1 MELTQ
6 EQINDIVTAVFSL
19 MESQGML
26 PESQLDVLAQNVKR
40 RLQLDS
46 VGVDEVPLVDSIEG
60 INSLPCVRQSGSV
73 FDVVRTPLEL
83 LKGKLAA
90 LPVFRISSGYWQV
103 SEDNGNTWKDIT
115 DSLGNRVSAQGEKG
129 EQGNQGDPGQTGE
142 KGDPGDKGDNGE
154 NVYLQSNGTELQW
167 KMGEDGE
174 WQTLILLSEIKSTNF
189 GKNVT
194 NGRIDQCVSR
204 S

>member
-60 INSLPCVRQSGSV
+60 INSLRVYANPDRYLMLSVLRWNYLKVNWQLYLSFEFRQAI
-73 FDVVRTPLEL
+73 
-83 LKGKLAA
+83 GKY
-90 LPVFRISSGYWQV
+90 R
-103 SEDNGNTWKDIT
+103 KIT
-115 DSLGNRVSAQGEKG
+115 G
-129 EQGNQGDPGQTGE
+129 
-142 KGDPGDKGDNGE
+142 
-154 NVYLQSNGTELQW
+154 
-167 KMGEDGE
+167 
-174 WQTLILLSEIKSTNF
+174 IH
-189 GKNVT
+189 GK
-194 NGRIDQCVSR
+194 I
-204 S
+204 

>member
-60 INSLPCVRQSGSV
+60 INSLRWNYLKVNWQLYLSFEFRQAI
-73 FDVVRTPLEL
+73 
-83 LKGKLAA
+83 GKY
-90 LPVFRISSGYWQV
+90 R
-103 SEDNGNTWKDIT
+103 KIT
-115 DSLGNRVSAQGEKG
+115 G
-129 EQGNQGDPGQTGE
+129 
-142 KGDPGDKGDNGE
+142 
-154 NVYLQSNGTELQW
+154 
-167 KMGEDGE
+167 
-174 WQTLILLSEIKSTNF
+174 IH
-189 GKNVT
+189 GK
-194 NGRIDQCVSR
+194 I
-204 S
+204 

>member
-115 DSLGNRVSAQGEKG
+115 DSLGNRVSAQGER
-129 EQGNQGDPGQTGE
+129 
-142 KGDPGDKGDNGE
+142 E
-154 NVYLQSNGTELQW
+154 NREIRRSGVRQERR
-167 KMGEDGE
+167 E
-174 WQTLILLSEIKSTNF
+174 IREIKVIMEKMSIFSLTEQNC
-189 GKNVT
+189 
-194 NGRIDQCVSR
+194 NGRWER
-204 S
+204 MENGRP

>member
-90 LPVFRISSGYWQV
+90 LPVFRISSG
-103 SEDNGNTWKDIT
+103 SSKEMD
-115 DSLGNRVSAQGEKG
+115 L
-129 EQGNQGDPGQTGE
+129 
-142 KGDPGDKGDNGE
+142 
-154 NVYLQSNGTELQW
+154 
-167 KMGEDGE
+167 
-174 WQTLILLSEIKSTNF
+174 
-189 GKNVT
+189 
-194 NGRIDQCVSR
+194 
-204 S
+204 

>member
-83 LKGKLAA
+83 LKGKLR
-90 LPVFRISSGYWQV
+90 LYLSFEFRQAIGKYR
-103 SEDNGNTWKDIT
+103 KIT
-115 DSLGNRVSAQGEKG
+115 G
-129 EQGNQGDPGQTGE
+129 
-142 KGDPGDKGDNGE
+142 
-154 NVYLQSNGTELQW
+154 
-167 KMGEDGE
+167 
-174 WQTLILLSEIKSTNF
+174 IH
-189 GKNVT
+189 GK
-194 NGRIDQCVSR
+194 I
-204 S
+204 